1 MISTTMGGRIEQ
13 ARGQLGLSLR
23 QLATRIGVKP
33 ATLENWERDRS
44 APRSNKLVTLAG
56 LLNVPVIWL
65 LEGEE
70 GRGSRVEVRLFSE
83 TANITQKL
91 ERVMA
96 LQQELAAI
104 LFEVAADVN
113 RLQIQLDAEQDLA
126 A

>member
-1 MISTTMGGRIEQ
+1 MISTTMGSRIEQ

-70 GRGSRVEVRLFSE
+70 GRGSGVEVRLFSE
-83 TANITQKL
+83 TASIAQKL
-91 ERVMA
+91 ERAMA
-96 LQQELAAI
+96 MQQELAAI
-104 LFEVAADVN
+104 LFEVSADVN
-113 RLQIQLDAEQDLA
+113 RLQTQLDAEQDLA

>member
-1 MISTTMGGRIEQ
+1 MISTTMGSRIEQ

-70 GRGSRVEVRLFSE
+70 GRGPGVEVRLFSE
-83 TANITQKL
+83 TASIAQKL
-91 ERVMA
+91 ERA
-96 LQQELAAI
+96 LAMQQELAAI
-104 LFEVAADVN
+104 LFEVSADIN

>member
-70 GRGSRVEVRLFSE
+70 RVKSIAGEAPPCIAPR
-83 TANITQKL
+83 
-91 ERVMA
+91 R
-96 LQQELAAI
+96 
-104 LFEVAADVN
+104 
-113 RLQIQLDAEQDLA
+113 
-126 A
+126 